1 MFKCWAF
8 ISYLP
13 YIHSLKTSLN
23 PAVLFACSFQVCNV
37 LWVTQDLCPLYSNLK
52 PAAGAIFAF
61 LRHCDVHAVIFFF
74 FFSPPLCAISWPK
87 EKYFTGVVS
96 GAEYEVHFKFPFVFL
111 CIFFYYCRPTNRVKG
126 FILVKGSDL
135 AGMKLPHRH
144 FSISLWCQP
153 WYTALKSRG
162 ELFFSWLSCT
172 EKQSHHHTSYRDL
185 LALDQAGIH
194 TKS

>member
-1 MFKCWAF
+1 ML
-8 ISYLP
+8 SL
-13 YIHSLKTSLN
+13 YI
-23 PAVLFACSFQVCNV
+23 LFALHSFPENQPKPSSAVC
-37 LWVTQDLCPLYSNLK
+37 LQLPGLQCPVGNTRSLSSVLK
-52 PAAGAIFAF
+52 PKASCWCYFCF
-61 LRHCDVHAVIFFF
+61 LEALWCPCSDFFF

-111 CIFFYYCRPTNRVKG
+111 CIFFYYCCPTNRVKG

-185 LALDQAGIH
+185 LALDQAGIY